1 MCAIVGLISSKKEEK
16 VFKIISKIQSH
27 RGEDD
32 RGVWIERLGSSYIHL
47 GHNRLSIQDLSSL
60 GHQPFVSSCGDY
72 IITYN
77 GEVYNFKSIRIEL
90 EALDYRFVSH
100 SDTEVIL
107 YAYKEWGIEC
117 LERFIGMFAFAIVD
131 RSKKKMF
138 LVRDRAGVKPLYYY
152 NDSESFMFAS
162 ELKAFHG
169 YEGFKKEK
177 NFDALPYYFQFGYI
191 PSPYTIFKNTYKLPA
206 GSYMEYDIANS
217 SFTIERY
224 WSIDEAYKKEKFDT
238 DEEDIT
244 TQLETLLKDAIDLRM
259 VSDERVGVFLSG
271 GYDSSLVTA
280 LLSCEREEKLDTY
293 TIGFEDSRYDEAK
306 YAKEIAKHLNTNH
319 HEYYVNPKEMLPLVE
334 SLPFYYDEPFG
345 DSSALPTILVSTKA
359 RENLKVIL
367 SADGGDEVFCGYSKY
382 FFLDKFAP
390 ILSRPFLK
398 RILGSGL
405 DIMSPKTIAKIN
417 SKLPKSLKQT
427 NIEDKYLKFKRAVKS
442 ANLEEAFINASS
454 YVDRKRV
461 GEFIKIANQES
472 YYTNFQM
479 DKNLSAIDN
488 MMRAD
493 YKSFMVDDVLTKVD
507 RATMSVGLEGRE
519 PLLDHRIAEFMARVP
534 KEIKY
539 KNNQG
544 KYLARKILYKH
555 IPKTLL
561 DRPKAGFQ
569 IPLESWLK
577 GELKPLVEKYLDIYR
592 LDKEIFEPQKIEKI
606 KREFFAGDSSHTS
619 TIWFILSYQMWEE
632 VWFG

>member
-1 MCAIVGLISSKKEEK
+1 MCAILGLLTSQKKEK
-16 VFKIISKIQSH
+16 NFHSMSKIQSH

-32 RGVWIERLGSSYIHL
+32 RGVWIEKIKDTYVHL

-60 GHQPFVSSCGDY
+60 GHQPFISDCGE
-72 IITYN
+72 IVIVFN
-77 GEVYNFKSIRIEL
+77 GEVYNFKSIRVEL
-90 EALDYRFVSH
+90 EALGYSFTSH
-100 SDTEVIL
+100 SDTEVII
-107 YAYKEWGIEC
+107 YAYKAWGIEC
-117 LERFIGMFAFAIVD
+117 LDKFIGMFAISILD
-131 RSKKKMF
+131 KIKQKMF
-138 LVRDRAGVKPLYYY
+138 LIRDRAGVKPLYYY
-152 NDSESFMFAS
+152 VGSDDFMFAS

-169 YEGFKKEK
+169 YNGYKKEK
-177 NFDALPYYFQFGYI
+177 NISVLPYYFQFGYI
-191 PSPYTIFKNTYKLPA
+191 PSPHTIFENTYKLPT
-206 GSYMEYDIANS
+206 GSYLEYDITNS
-217 SFTIERY
+217 SYIIEKY
-224 WSIDEAYKKEKFDT
+224 WCIDEAYSKEKFT
-238 DEEDIT
+238 QSEEEIKNE
-244 TQLETLLKDAIDLRM
+244 LENLLIDAVELRM
-259 VSDERVGVFLSG
+259 VSDVPVGVFLSG

-280 LLSCEREEKLDTY
+280 LLSQNSDRKLHTY

-306 YAKEIAKHLNTNH
+306 YAKEIAKHLGTEHN
-319 HEYYVNPKEMLPLVE
+319 EYYLSPKDMLNLVE
-334 SLPFYYDEPFG
+334 SLPFYYNEPFG
-345 DSSALPTILVSTKA
+345 DSSALPTILVSQKA
-359 RENLKVIL
+359 QVNLKVIL

-405 DIMSPKTIAKIN
+405 DIMSPQTIAKIN

-454 YVDRKRV
+454 YVEAERV
-461 GEFIKIANQES
+461 REFIKIANQES
-472 YYTNFQM
+472 YYINFQM

-493 YKSFMVDDVLTKVD
+493 YKSFMVDDILTKVD

-555 IPKTLL
+555 IPKHLL

-569 IPLESWLK
+569 VPLESWLK
-577 GELKPLVEKYLDIYR
+577 GELKPLVDKYLDIYK
-592 LDKEIFEPQKIEKI
+592 LDKEIFEPQKVAQI
-606 KREFFAGDSSHTS
+606 KKEFFAGDSSHTS

-632 VWFG
+632 MWFG

>member
-1 MCAIVGLISSKKEEK
+1 MCAILGLLTTQKKEQN
-16 VFKIISKIQSH
+16 FNSISKIQSH
-27 RGEDD
+27 RGDDD
-32 RGVWIERLGSSYIHL
+32 RGVWIEKIGESFVHL

-60 GHQPFVSSCGDY
+60 GHQPFVSECGEVVVVF
-72 IITYN
+72 N
-77 GEVYNFKSIRIEL
+77 GEIYNFKSIRMEL
-90 EALDYRFVSH
+90 EELGYSFVSS
-100 SDTEVIL
+100 SDTEVII
-107 YAYKEWGIEC
+107 YAYKAWGIKC
-117 LERFIGMFAFAIVD
+117 LERFIGMFAISILD
-131 RSKKKMF
+131 KTKQKMF

-152 NDSESFMFAS
+152 IGKNDFMFAS

-169 YEGFKKEK
+169 YNEFKKEK
-177 NFDALPYYFQFGYI
+177 NLSVLPYYFQFGYI
-191 PSPYTIFKNTYKLPA
+191 PSPHTIFKNCYKLPT
-206 GSYMEYDIANS
+206 GSYLEYDIANFS
-217 SFTIERY
+217 YVIERY
-224 WSIDEAYKKEKFDT
+224 WSIDRAYSMEKFT
-238 DEEDIT
+238 QNEEEILED
-244 TQLETLLKDAIDLRM
+244 LETLLIDALKLRM
-259 VSDERVGVFLSG
+259 VSDVSVGLFLSG

-280 LLSCEREEKLDTY
+280 LLSQNGDSTLHTY

-306 YAKEIAKHLNTNH
+306 YAKAIAKYLKTKH
-319 HEYYVNPKEMLPLVE
+319 HEYYISPKDMLNLVE

-345 DSSALPTILVSTKA
+345 DSSSLPTMIVSQKA
-359 RENLKVIL
+359 RANLKVVL

-382 FFLDKFAP
+382 FILDKFAP

-398 RILGSGL
+398 RILGKGL
-405 DIMSPKTIAKIN
+405 DIINPQMIAKIN

-427 NIEDKYLKFKRAVKS
+427 NIEDKYLKFKRAIKS
-442 ANLEEAFINASS
+442 PNLEESFINASS
-454 YVDRKRV
+454 YVEAERV
-461 GEFIKIANQES
+461 REFIKIVNQES
-472 YYTNFQM
+472 YYNNFQM

-544 KYLARKILYKH
+544 KYLSRQILYKH
-555 IPKTLL
+555 IPKSLI

-569 IPLESWLK
+569 VPLESWLK
-577 GELKPLVEKYLDIYR
+577 GELKPLVDKYLNTFR
-592 LDKEIFEPQKIEKI
+592 LDNEIFEPQKVEQI
-606 KREFFAGDSSHTS
+606 KKEFFAGDSSHTT